1 VINNVSINSGMLFTP
16 MPLHCIAIST
26 ATPWILHGA
35 GVVVVVVLFL
45 LLLLLLLGSYNLSI
59 IAL

>member
-1 VINNVSINSGMLFTP
+1 
-16 MPLHCIAIST
+16 MPLHCIVIST

-35 GVVVVVVLFL
+35 GVVVVVVVLF
-45 LLLLLLLGSYNLSI
+45 LLLLLLGSYDLSI

>member
-45 LLLLLLLGSYNLSI
+45 LLLLLGSYDLSI